1 MIASF
6 DIEDADGYEQYAQ
19 AANPI
24 LERYN
29 GELVVLSDEAKVLEG
44 EARQINAVV
53 RFESE
58 ERAMSFYND
67 PDYQPLKQLRLRA
80 TGNGVLMLAQHFSVP
95 SI

>member
-6 DIEDADGYEQYAQ
+6 DIEDADGYERYAQ
-19 AANPI
+19 AAHPI

-29 GELVVLSDEAKVLEG
+29 GELVVLSEQAKVLEG
-44 EARQINAVV
+44 EARQVNVVV

-58 ERAMSFYND
+58 QRALRFYND

-80 TGNGVLMLAQHFSVP
+80 TGNGVLMLAEHFSVP
-95 SI
+95 SF